1 MTSILTI
8 VLGALVVRHVSVS
21 VSCCPSR
28 INYSVCIP
36 WKSMLEDKRLSM
48 SVFILEYT
56 FITEG
61 GEFWFTWPLIAIW
74 ATSLIVVCN
83 GYLKHKVSF

>member
-1 MTSILTI
+1 MSGILTV

-21 VSCCPSR
+21 VCCCVSQ

-36 WKSMLEDKRLSM
+36 WKGILEDKCLNL
-48 SVFILEYT
+48 SVFTLGYT

-61 GEFWFTWPLIAIW
+61 G
-74 ATSLIVVCN
+74 VVF
-83 GYLKHKVSF
+83 GYSRLDNLFNCGL

>member
-21 VSCCPSR
+21 VCRCLSQ

-36 WKSMLEDKRLSM
+36 WKGILEDKCLNM
-48 SVFILEYT
+48 SVFTLGYT

-61 GEFWFTWPLIAIW
+61 GVVLVYTAVR
-74 ATSLIVVCN
+74 ATSSIVVFK
-83 GYLKHKVSF
+83 GFLKHKVSF

>member
-1 MTSILTI
+1 MSSILTI

-21 VSCCPSR
+21 VCCCESQ

-36 WKSMLEDKRLSM
+36 WKDILEDKCLNM
-48 SVFILEYT
+48 SVFTLGYA

-61 GEFWFTWPLIAIW
+61 G
-74 ATSLIVVCN
+74 VVFGLNSRLGNLFNCGFQGFFN
-83 GYLKHKVSF
+83 T